1 METPSKANTN
11 NICILSQ
18 DLILEVSNLNEKEEL
33 KALKFLDL
41 HLRDEAKG
49 KIRKIENLNSLVN
62 LRLLNL
68 SYNSITKIEGL
79 DSLNSLVELNL
90 AENSIH
96 HVVVTST
103 HLIFTHLY
111 LNSLLN
117 FTFPSHSIPAIHPPP
132 TRSPPCLINN
142 HSIVL

>member
-1 METPSKANTN
+1 MNTN
-11 NICILSQ
+11 SICILSQ

-33 KALKFLDL
+33 KSLKFLDL

-79 DSLNSLVELNL
+79 DSLKSLVELNL
-90 AENSIH
+90 AENSLH
-96 HVVVTST
+96 HVVVINT
-103 HLIFTHLY
+103 FNFY
-111 LNSLLN
+111 PSLL
-117 FTFPSHSIPAIHPPP
+117 
-132 TRSPPCLINN
+132 
-142 HSIVL
+142 